1 MHCTTL
7 IDGYNIIFTCG
18 LYGKHATAESLAQA
32 RRRLLTEISERFG
45 AQAKGVTVVFDAQRA
60 PSAGAGQSQ
69 TEAGVNV
76 FYSIQHANADQLI
89 DELIGAHP
97 EPQRLTVVSSDHW
110 IQNAARRR
118 RAKFMDSDCWYF
130 GDCSPLEA
138 DKKTQESY
146 GKASEQYDSLLSETE
161 KKKLTLWAEQLK
173 DDLQEDPKS
182 EPGPAIP
189 NELTPEDSQPFP
201 QDYLD
206 ELQRQLRIHP
216 DDRFD

>member
-32 RRRLLTEISERFG
+32 RRRLLTEIGQRFG
-45 AQAKGVTVVFDAQRA
+45 NQAERVTVVFDAQRA
-60 PSAGAGQSQ
+60 PLAGPSQCQ

-76 FYSIQHANADQLI
+76 FYSLQHANADELI

-97 EPQRLTVVSSDHW
+97 DPQRLTVVSSDHW
-110 IQNAARRR
+110 IQNSARRR
-118 RAKFMDSDCWYF
+118 RATFIDSDDWYF
-130 GDCSPLEA
+130 HDPAALGSE
-138 DKKTQESY
+138 KKTLGDSA
-146 GKASEQYDSLLSETE
+146 KPADQYDSLLNEAD
-161 KKKLTLWAEQLK
+161 KKKLALWAEQLK
-173 DDLQEDPKS
+173 DDSQESSTSAPEQASQDK
-182 EPGPAIP
+182 
-189 NELTPEDSQPFP
+189 LMTEDSQPFP

-216 DDRFD
+216 DNHED